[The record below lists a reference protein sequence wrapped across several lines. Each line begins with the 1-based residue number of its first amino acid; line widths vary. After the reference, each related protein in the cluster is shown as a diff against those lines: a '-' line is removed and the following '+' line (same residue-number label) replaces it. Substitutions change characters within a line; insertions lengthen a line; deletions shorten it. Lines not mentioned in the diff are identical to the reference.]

1 MARHPPSHPS
11 SLRKARIPV
20 IPIKLT
26 DIREEDEYITEANKI
41 KDVYLDKPHKMKGGN
56 VGPVMSLREQI
67 LRRSLFPSV
76 VDGAA
81 N

>member
-1 MARHPPSHPS
+1 MARHPPSDPS
-11 SLRKARIPV
+11 ALRKKRIPV
-20 IPIKLT
+20 IPVKLT

-41 KDVYLDKPHKMKGGN
+41 KDVYLDKPYKMKPGN

-76 VDGAA
+76 VDGAR
-81 N
+81 